1 MALTADEH
9 THFAPLIMQLTKKFE
24 QPMNH
29 RRHGKSTA
37 RIVLYLAM
45 AMAVAVVAWA
55 VVRWAITPRVTVTT
69 PITGPVVQAFYATG
83 TVRPD
88 REFPIK
94 SNTAGTVDKVLVDKG
109 DRVRAGQTLAVITD
123 PSLVFAVARARAELD
138 EKQARL
144 DEKNSPV
151 LIEYDQQIAINVQ
164 RMAIAQ
170 REVDRMQRLGESA
183 AASSVDSDRAVDR
196 LRGLEAEAATLVKG
210 RATKLLELK
219 RELAVAR
226 AAADIAAWELE
237 QTTLKAPVDGVV
249 LDRPT
254 SLGTRVAVNDV
265 LMRIADV
272 RPANLV
278 MRAAVD
284 EEDVTHAEVGQAVRM
299 SLYAFPGQRVS
310 GRVSRI
316 YDEADKDRRTFEV
329 DVTFDSPDAK
339 LSAGMTGELAFI
351 TAEKQQAT
359 IVPATALQNGVVMV
373 VRHGRLAKSDATV
386 GVKGFDRIEV
396 TGLAENDR
404 VVISPVGTLSP
415 GQSVRVSE
423 IDPAEA
429 TGLNKE
435 KTPINQEAA
444 SMKAF

>member
-1 MALTADEH
+1 
-9 THFAPLIMQLTKKFE
+9 
-24 QPMNH
+24 
-29 RRHGKSTA
+29 
-37 RIVLYLAM
+37 
-45 AMAVAVVAWA
+45 
-55 VVRWAITPRVTVTT
+55 
-69 PITGPVVQAFYATG
+69 
-83 TVRPD
+83 
-88 REFPIK
+88 
-94 SNTAGTVDKVLVDKG
+94 
-109 DRVRAGQTLAVITD
+109 
-123 PSLVFAVARARAELD
+123 
-138 EKQARL
+138 
-144 DEKNSPV
+144 
-151 LIEYDQQIAINVQ
+151 
-164 RMAIAQ
+164 
-170 REVDRMQRLGESA
+170 
-183 AASSVDSDRAVDR
+183 
-196 LRGLEAEAATLVKG
+196 
-210 RATKLLELK
+210 
-219 RELAVAR
+219 
-226 AAADIAAWELE
+226 
-237 QTTLKAPVDGVV
+237 
-249 LDRPT
+249 
-254 SLGTRVAVNDV
+254 
-265 LMRIADV
+265 MRIADV

-373 VRHGRLAKSDATV
+373 VRNGRLAKSDATV